1 MLRQKWNKIYNHYIY
16 IINISYDKENKAFYT
31 LDKFVNSDV
40 EELDF
45 YDVIILIVNDFR
57 LFLLYIYYTDIMITI
72 NVICLSATF

>member
-72 NVICLSATF
+72 NVICLFATF